1 MLSWIKLRFIKKY
14 RIKKHY
20 NAASVIN
27 QKQPFYKPFILILPS
42 LLTIL
47 LFTLIPFIL
56 VIMDAFLIQR
66 NSFNAGNLELSH
78 GNFVKLFGGT
88 FTSDGVTQTYEA
100 DKWFVAGIRNSIIY
114 AIVALPISLV
124 ISLLISSAIANVL
137 RKKLRGFFQTIFFI
151 PYVTS
156 GIAVS
161 VTFYFLFDTQN
172 GFINQLI
179 DRKIPIPWLTS
190 GETSSF
196 YAFVVILIR
205 GVWGNLAFQ
214 VLLLTTAMLSVN
226 PSLYKAASIDGSHK
240 LQQFFSITLPSIKRT
255 VSFLITIGI
264 IGGIKIFPLALFNN
278 NALEGFH
285 NGGSS
290 IMLYIFYF
298 VREDVHLAAAASL
311 VLFVL
316 GVFISFTLRRLV
328 TITYNI
334 SINLGVKNVS
344 NKIMNKRKV
353 SKKIFSF

>member
-1 MLSWIKLRFIKKY
+1 MKLRYLKKY
-14 RIKKHY
+14 RVKTHY

-27 QKQPFYKPFILILPS
+27 QKQPFYKPFLLILPS

-56 VIMDAFLIQR
+56 VILDAFVVQQEK
-66 NSFNAGNLELSH
+66 SFNAGDLEISY
-78 GNFVKLFGGT
+78 GNFVKLF
-88 FTSDGVTQTYEA
+88 SNP
-100 DKWFVAGIRNSIIY
+100 WFIVGIKNSIIY
-114 AIVALPISLV
+114 AIVALPISLT
-124 ISLLISSAIANVL
+124 ISLVISSAIANVL
-137 RKKLRGFFQTIFFI
+137 RKKLRGFFQTIFFL

-161 VTFYFLFDTQN
+161 ITFYFLFDTTGGN
-172 GFINQLI
+172 KYALINQILGTN
-179 DRKIPIPWLTS
+179 IPWLTS
-190 GETSSF
+190 GDTSSI
-196 YAFVVILIR
+196 YAFLVILIR

-214 VLLLTTAMLSVN
+214 ILLLTTAMLSVN
-226 PSLYKAASIDGSHK
+226 PTLYKAASIDGSRK

-255 VSFLITIGI
+255 ISFLITIGI

-278 NALEGFH
+278 NALNGFA

-298 VREDVHLAAAASL
+298 VRQDPHLAAAASL

-328 TITYNI
+328 TITYNL
-334 SINLGVKNVS
+334 SINLGVRNVS

-353 SKKIFSF
+353 SKKVFSF